1 MKYYCLGIKGAGM
14 STLAEIL
21 YDLGNEVTG
30 YDDVKTHVFTEEGLE
45 KRNIKIYTDSSYE
58 LNKDIIVTY
67 SAAFKEDHPEILRI
81 KEAGLKIISYN
92 ELLGELTSMFE
103 TICVSGT
110 HGKTT
115 TSMMIANI
123 LKDTLGCNFFVGD
136 GSGYANKDNKL
147 FVIES
152 CEYNKHFLSY
162 HPYNTIITNIELE
175 HVECYPSIEDAIST
189 FEIFANKSKNMVI
202 VCGDDAN
209 IRKMNISKKTIYY
222 GFNDNN
228 DVVAKNVVLSNSG
241 SKFDV
246 YINNNFYYS
255 FDIPLFGKHLILD
268 SLAAI
273 TLANLYNISPDVIL
287 NQLHKFIS
295 PKRRFK
301 ETIYNDIVII
311 DDYAHHPTECK
322 VTIEAA
328 RQKYPNKKLIAV
340 LKPNTYSRT
349 KALWKDFVEALNIAD
364 EAYVTDIYCDREK
377 QEEYPDITSDIIIN
391 NLNNG
396 HKISEDTVDMLL
408 KYDNAVIVFM
418 SCKNIY
424 IMKEKYEELLKNKL

>member
-1 MKYYCLGIKGAGM
+1 MRYYCLGIKGAGM

-21 YDLGNEVTG
+21 YDLGNEVVG
-30 YDDVKTHVFTEEGLE
+30 YDDVKTHVFTEDGLE

-58 LNKDIIVTY
+58 LDKNIIVTY
-67 SAAFKEDHPEILRI
+67 SAAFKEDHPEILRV
-81 KEAGLKIISYN
+81 KSSDAKVISYN

-103 TICVSGT
+103 TTCVSGT

-123 LKDTLGCNFFVGD
+123 LKSSIGCNYFVGD
-136 GSGYANKDNKL
+136 GSGYADKNNKL

-175 HVECYPSIEDAIST
+175 HVECYKDIDDIINT
-189 FEIFANKSKNMVI
+189 FEIFANKSKNIVI
-202 VCGDDAN
+202 ACGDDEN
-209 IRKMNISKKTIYY
+209 IRKISIDKKTIYY

-228 DVVAKNVVLSNSG
+228 NVIARNITLDDNG

-246 YINNNFYYS
+246 YIDNNYYYT
-255 FDIPLFGKHLILD
+255 FNIPLYGKHMVLN
-268 SLAAI
+268 SLATI
-273 TLANLYNISPDVIL
+273 SLCNSYNISPDLIS
-287 NQLHKFIS
+287 NEFNAFIS

-301 ETIYNDIVII
+301 ETVYKDIVII

-322 VTIEAA
+322 VTLEAA

-349 KALWKDFVEALNIAD
+349 KALWKGFVEALNIAD
-364 EAYVTDIYCDREK
+364 EAYVTNIYCDREK
-377 QEEYPDITSDIIIN
+377 QEGYPDVTSDIIIN
-391 NLNNG
+391 NLSNG
-396 HKISEDTVDMLL
+396 HKISEETVDTLL

-424 IMKEKYEELLKNKL
+424 IMKEKFEELLKNKI

>member
-1 MKYYCLGIKGAGM
+1 MRYYCLGIKGAGM

-58 LNKDIIVTY
+58 LNKDVIVTY
-67 SAAFKEDHPEILRI
+67 SAAFKEDHPEVLRV
-81 KEAGLKIISYN
+81 KESGVRVISYN

-103 TICVSGT
+103 TTCISGT

-123 LKDTLGCNFFVGD
+123 LKDTLGCNYFVGD
-136 GSGYANKDNKL
+136 GSGYANKNNKL

-175 HVECYPSIEDAIST
+175 HVECYPSIEDIINT
-189 FEIFANKSKNMVI
+189 FETFANKSKNIVI
-202 VCGDDAN
+202 ACGDDKN
-209 IRKMNISKKTIYY
+209 IRKMNINKKTIYY

-228 DVVAKNVVLSNSG
+228 DVIAKNIVLSDTG

-255 FDIPLFGKHLILD
+255 FDIPLYGKHMILD

-273 TLANLYNISPDVIL
+273 TFANSYNISPEVIL
-287 NQLHKFIS
+287 TKLHNFIS

-322 VTIEAA
+322 VTLEAA
-328 RQKYPNKKLIAV
+328 RQKYPKKKLIAV

-349 KALWKDFVEALNIAD
+349 KALWKDFVGALNIAD

-396 HKISEDTVDMLL
+396 HKISEETVDTLL
-408 KYDNAVIVFM
+408 KYDDAVIVFM

-424 IMKEKYEELLKNKL
+424 IMKEKYEELLKNKV